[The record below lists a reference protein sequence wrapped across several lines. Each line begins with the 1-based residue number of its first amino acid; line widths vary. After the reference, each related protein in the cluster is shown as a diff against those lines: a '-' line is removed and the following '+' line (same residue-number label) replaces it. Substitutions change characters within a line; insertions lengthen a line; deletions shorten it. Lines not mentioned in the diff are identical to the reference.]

1 MENNQ
6 WKITQIDTG
15 NWAKKFADLLL
26 NNGNKTYF
34 LQGKWGSGKSK
45 YLETVEEKVEEL
57 GKNKKKRLKFI
68 YLKLWK
74 PKNNESLPRQL
85 FSTIHPIWDKIGTY
99 IGWFFVILMIC
110 SSVILAIRSI
120 FQMNPKNNIV
130 FATIT
135 IAVIIT
141 TLFDLSKNNLINVDK
156 FLLWWCLK
164 TLRNHAI
171 PKVLVIDDFDRININ
186 IQKELYKIF
195 NAIHERGGTARII
208 FVGDWENID
217 KVKNNFLDK
226 VIDQIISLPIVLKPQ
241 SFGPKIEQI
250 ISNNLGTNSIEDTV
264 SDLFINEHRTLR
276 EANHFLTYVKNE
288 FCGQDKKGRV
298 QIDQQLV
305 IIYLYLFH
313 KDVYK
318 LLVEN
323 WDKIKWSESI
333 DVTDNIL
340 KTNKDNREIMFSV
353 CSILNRKKDNDSFP
367 EVFIKA
373 PTNYF
378 INDFSNSHSYKEL
391 KELIH
396 NPKKITNLAYA
407 KDLDEIDCSD
417 ELLLFINSCDDKG
430 DFKKLLLAALF
441 AINTE
446 PRHTPNELVKL
457 ILRQTEKKIETFENK
472 TNLDYANFEN
482 KVIYKM
488 SSIVKKVI
496 EKLGFNAPLTKLIY
510 IYRSCLLLYPIG
522 SYIPA
527 NSKPLSTINIYSL
540 TQCFAEKAKTIE
552 NKLDFGK
559 NVYDAEAL
567 LVELCFSETFGNV
580 EIKNDPKF
588 YLPSIQSK
596 SQKIEQL
603 ADFEY
608 VAFWEGYLGSGLN
621 ANEEKVLNFEYDGQK
636 YGDYVHNRYKSIRQ
650 ACANCFISEKN
661 SKLNRFLESGQWSN
675 FVLKLAASIGL
686 NNLCTNKA
694 KQIIINKIN
703 QLLNS
708 YHEKV
713 AKIPIKSEKREIND
727 EELLKILQILLDKVG
742 NDPYWTRKLDG

>member
-34 LQGKWGSGKSK
+34 LQGKWGSGKSE

-141 TLFDLSKNNLINVDK
+141 TLFNLSKNNLINIDK

-164 TLRNHAI
+164 TLRNQAI
-171 PKVLVIDDFDRININ
+171 PKVLIIDDFDRINID

-195 NAIHERGGTARII
+195 NAIQERGSAARII

-226 VIDQIISLPIVLKPQ
+226 IIDQIISLPIVLKPQ

-250 ISNNLGTNSIEDTV
+250 ISNNLDINYIDETI

-288 FCGQDKKGRV
+288 FCGQDKIGRV
-298 QIDQQLV
+298 QIDQQLL

-313 KDVYK
+313 KDIYK
-318 LLVEN
+318 LLVDN
-323 WDKIKWSESI
+323 WDKIKWNESI
-333 DVTDNIL
+333 DITDNTLRIS
-340 KTNKDNREIMFSV
+340 KDNKEIMLAVRSV
-353 CSILNRKKDNDSFP
+353 LNRKKDSNFP
-367 EVFIKA
+367 KVFIEN

-391 KELIH
+391 GELIN
-396 NPKKITNLAYA
+396 NPKKITDLAYS
-407 KDLDEIDCSD
+407 KNLNKIDYSD
-417 ELLLFINSCDDKG
+417 ELLLFIHSLDDEG
-430 DFKKLLLAALF
+430 DFKKTLFAALF
-441 AINTE
+441 AMSTE
-446 PRHTPNELVKL
+446 PRHTPNDLVTL
-457 ILRQTEKKIETFENK
+457 ILRQTEKKIEIFENK
-472 TNLDYANFEN
+472 TNLDYTSFET

-496 EKLGFNAPLTKLIY
+496 EKLGFKASLTELIY

-540 TQCFAEKAKTIE
+540 TQCFAKKAKIIE
-552 NKLDFGK
+552 NKVGFGK
-559 NVYDAEAL
+559 TVYDAEAL
-567 LVELCFSETFGNV
+567 LVELCFSKTFGNI

-588 YLPSIQSK
+588 HLASIRSK

-608 VAFWEGYLGSGLN
+608 VAFWEAYLDSASN
-621 ANEEKVLNFEYDGQK
+621 ASEEKILNFEYSGQK
-636 YGDYVHNRYKSIRQ
+636 YGDYVHNRYKSIQQ
-650 ACANCFISEKN
+650 ACANCFMSEKN
-661 SKLNRFLESGQWSN
+661 SKLNRFLKSGQWSN

-686 NNLCTNKA
+686 NNLCSSQA

-713 AKIPIKSEKREIND
+713 VKMPIKSGKREIND
-727 EELLKILQILLDKVG
+727 DELLKILQVLLDKVER
-742 NDPYWTRKLDG
+742 DPYWTRKLDG